1 MTNYLI
7 YNEDNDLMR
16 VVGRQEEACC
26 IVSLRLGWTF
36 KCVRTPKPI
45 VDLSQFEEA
54 LF

>member
-16 VVGRQEEACC
+16 IVGRQEEARG
-26 IVSLRLGWTF
+26 IVSLRTGWTF
-36 KCVRTPKPI
+36 KCVRYTQKF
-45 VDLSQFEEA
+45 DLSKFEEA